1 MFGKN
6 IVPSVISIPKEA
18 IFYLNLYSSERQS
31 NFCAYYFICQTGR
44 AEMGEGGN
52 MANPPLI
59 LAKYKQKDN
68 I

>member
-31 NFCAYYFICQTGR
+31 NFCAYYFIYQTGP
-44 AEMGEGGN
+44 AERGQGGGQY
-52 MANPPLI
+52 APPDFDEI
-59 LAKYKQKDN
+59 
-68 I
+68 